1 MPNQVSTTDD
11 SSLMDLKNGESARIV
26 GLQGDMVHKRRLM
39 ALGIVNG
46 KDIALDLK
54 APMGDPRVYSIL
66 GYRLTIRNDDA
77 RNILVSRS

>member
-1 MPNQVSTTDD
+1 MPNQVSTKND
-11 SSLMDLKNGESARIV
+11 SSLMDLKSGEHARII
-26 GLQGDMVHKRRLM
+26 GLQGEMVNKRRLM

-46 KDIALDLK
+46 KDISLDVK